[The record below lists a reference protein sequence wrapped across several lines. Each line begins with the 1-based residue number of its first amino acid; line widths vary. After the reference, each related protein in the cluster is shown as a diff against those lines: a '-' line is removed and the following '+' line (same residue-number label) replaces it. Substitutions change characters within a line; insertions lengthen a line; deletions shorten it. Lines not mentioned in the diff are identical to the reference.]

1 MNKLKIAGVR
11 LGDELIPKQPHRH
24 TVRSKASWT
33 QMMSF
38 SHTMRKRQESISNV
52 RDSADTETWEVFYEE
67 DVSVVGLAEGWK
79 WGRETQIQREIEIQR
94 EREIVLC
101 WVTPAPTN
109 TPSPHR
115 TAFFLFC
122 SAHPSL
128 HLTVS
133 GVNSLHD
140 CRITSST
147 TQIFTCSLHL
157 WMSCDQ
163 NIRSGI

>member
-33 QMMSF
+33 HMMSF
-38 SHTMRKRQESISNV
+38 SHTMRKQQESISNV

-94 EREIVLC
+94 ER
-101 WVTPAPTN
+101 
-109 TPSPHR
+109 
-115 TAFFLFC
+115 
-122 SAHPSL
+122 
-128 HLTVS
+128 
-133 GVNSLHD
+133 D
-140 CRITSST
+140 
-147 TQIFTCSLHL
+147 CSLLGHTSTNKHTLPPSDSFLPLLFRSSLSSSHSIWCQLSAWLQNNQQHYTDFHL
-157 WMSCDQ
+157 LSPSVDVMWPKH
-163 NIRSGI
+163 